1 MHYLR
6 DLTVLILGLGD
17 SGLAMARWTARCG
30 AQVRVADT
38 REAPPQAATLA
49 QDVPA
54 GTLHHGLAVSLL
66 DGVNLVLK
74 SPGLMPN
81 APDVSALLNAAAERG
96 IPVRGE
102 LSLFASALADL
113 KADMRYA
120 PKVVAITGTNGK
132 TTTTSLTAQ
141 LIERCGQG

>member
-17 SGLAMARWTARCG
+17 SGLAMARWSARCG

-54 GTLHHGLAVSLL
+54 ATLHHGLAVTLL

-81 APDVSALLNAAAERG
+81 APDVAALLHAATERG

-102 LSLFASALADL
+102 
-113 KADMRYA
+113 
-120 PKVVAITGTNGK
+120 
-132 TTTTSLTAQ
+132 
-141 LIERCGQG
+141 